1 METKINASSTMFLNR
16 KANKVGTGKKM
27 ISMVNAVLHGT
38 RPQRFK
44 ARFMMPGLTNY
55 PSEDGTP
62 EMWWLPREVMT
73 KMQKSFIGCPVVLD
87 GDHNGNST
95 PENFEAVAVGVVSE
109 VWTGDDG
116 WDWCNMIIWDQE
128 TIDKIQKGWNVSCAY
143 NTTSFNPGGVLNA
156 IEYQHEVTE
165 GEYIHMAI
173 VPAPRQTGA
182 RIFLNSLDK
191 PSSGVI
197 IFHMN
202 GKMYKLHPKGKAMLN
217 ATVGYPSSRQ
227 DEIGEMTVDKLTKIF
242 QNLKRDGI
250 SRDHLEG
257 VYKDEPKVRQ
267 ALDAV
272 YNSKENAGINNEDY
286 QVGEEVFIKG
296 ADHKKGE
303 TGTWRNFEVKFTEPA
318 NYQGAGW
325 WAKIVK
331 KNEGGDDMTLT
342 EEQKKAAEEKAAKE
356 AEAKKNEEEAAKKK
370 EEENK
375 SKENEAVEIDPE
387 TAVIETPEGEVS
399 LKELVD
405 TYQAEQVEIKK
416 KEELEAANK
425 KNEEGDKPKIS
436 IDDEFDGVPI
446 KTMYE
451 AYKKNKSAKKNEED
465 ENAKKLA
472 SRRAALKSEGKS
484 DEEIEEIIKNEAE
497 AAKGE
502 EKVNHFNSM
511 KSLKNKPVEAG
522 ELKSRLS
529 TREKIA
535 AAKAEY

>member
-16 KANKVGTGKKM
+16 KPNKLGTGRKM

-55 PSEDGTP
+55 PGEDGTP

-87 GDHNGNST
+87 GDHNGDST
-95 PENFEAVAVGVVSE
+95 PENFEKVAVGVVSD

-116 WDWCNMIIWDQE
+116 WDWCNMVIWDQE
-128 TIDKIQKGWNVSCAY
+128 TMDKIQKGWNVSCAY

-156 IEYQHEVTE
+156 INYEHEVTE

-217 ATVGYPSSRQ
+217 A
-227 DEIGEMTVDKLTKIF
+227 
-242 QNLKRDGI
+242 
-250 SRDHLEG
+250 
-257 VYKDEPKVRQ
+257 
-267 ALDAV
+267 
-272 YNSKENAGINNEDY
+272 KENSVNVETVVYRYFDEVRVADINAQSLNEWLKKNYPDMNDQDWARCQSFMKQAMQNKAKKNADDSAELKKLEKEY
-286 QVGEEVFIKG
+286 EEEANKG
-296 ADHKKGE
+296 NPTTTEILKKIDAL
-303 TGTWRNFEVKFTEPA
+303 KA
-318 NYQGAGW
+318 
-325 WAKIVK
+325 K
-331 KNEGGDDMTLT
+331 KNEGGEDMTLT

-356 AEAKKNEEEAAKKK
+356 AEAKKNEEGKKD
-370 EEENK
+370 EDENK

-416 KEELEAANK
+416 KEELEATN
-425 KNEEGDKPKIS
+425 KNEEGSEDKKDDKPKIS
-436 IDDEFDGVPI
+436 MDDEFDGVPI

-465 ENAKKLA
+465 ENADKLA

-484 DEEIEEIIKNEAE
+484 DEEAEEIIKNEAE
-497 AAKGE
+497 AAKDE
-502 EKVNHFNSM
+502 AKVNHFNSM
-511 KSLKNKPVEAG
+511 KTLKNKPVDPG

-535 AAKAEY
+535 AARAEY

>member
-1 METKINASSTMFLNR
+1 
-16 KANKVGTGKKM
+16 
-27 ISMVNAVLHGT
+27 
-38 RPQRFK
+38 
-44 ARFMMPGLTNY
+44 
-55 PSEDGTP
+55 
-62 EMWWLPREVMT
+62 
-73 KMQKSFIGCPVVLD
+73 
-87 GDHNGNST
+87 
-95 PENFEAVAVGVVSE
+95 
-109 VWTGDDG
+109 
-116 WDWCNMIIWDQE
+116 
-128 TIDKIQKGWNVSCAY
+128 
-143 NTTSFNPGGVLNA
+143 
-156 IEYQHEVTE
+156 
-165 GEYIHMAI
+165 
-173 VPAPRQTGA
+173 
-182 RIFLNSLDK
+182 
-191 PSSGVI
+191 
-197 IFHMN
+197 
-202 GKMYKLHPKGKAMLN
+202 
-217 ATVGYPSSRQ
+217 
-227 DEIGEMTVDKLTKIF
+227 
-242 QNLKRDGI
+242 
-250 SRDHLEG
+250 
-257 VYKDEPKVRQ
+257 
-267 ALDAV
+267 
-272 YNSKENAGINNEDY
+272 
-286 QVGEEVFIKG
+286 
-296 ADHKKGE
+296 
-303 TGTWRNFEVKFTEPA
+303 
-318 NYQGAGW
+318 
-325 WAKIVK
+325 
-331 KNEGGDDMTLT
+331 MTLT

>member
-87 GDHNGNST
+87 GDHNGDST
-95 PENFEAVAVGVVSE
+95 PENFEEVAVGVVSE

-156 IEYQHEVTE
+156 INYEHEVTE

-217 ATVGYPSSRQ
+217 A
-227 DEIGEMTVDKLTKIF
+227 
-242 QNLKRDGI
+242 
-250 SRDHLEG
+250 
-257 VYKDEPKVRQ
+257 
-267 ALDAV
+267 
-272 YNSKENAGINNEDY
+272 SKENAGINNEDY

-303 TGTWRNFEVKFTEPA
+303 TGTWRNFEVKFTEPD

-331 KNEGGDDMTLT
+331 KNEGGEEMTLT